1 MKKEYVKKD
10 LVNGLV
16 LNLHMKKIILV
27 KKVGEKN
34 LVKDLHFGEW
44 DIIWD
49 HHLVVLRMG
58 VDALVVVLR
67 MVVFRSVEVPLV
79 EDPKMEVFPS
89 VVVPLVEDPR
99 MVEVQNE
106 YNDELLILLV
116 QMVED
121 KEVFLV
127 PKIQVLFPTFPSY
140 SSFSSFS

>member
-1 MKKEYVKKD
+1 M
-10 LVNGLV
+10 V
-16 LNLHMKKIILV
+16 LL
-27 KKVGEKN
+27 
-34 LVKDLHFGEW
+34 
-44 DIIWD
+44 
-49 HHLVVLRMG
+49 
-58 VDALVVVLR
+58 VLR
-67 MVVFRSVEVPLV
+67 MVVDPLVVVPKMVVFPSVEVPLV